1 MVYLP
6 EGKLILTAQNKVAL
20 SSLNNLKLA
29 MENKTI
35 LEAKAVVCDSE
46 HNLIVD
52 LGEIKGIIL
61 KNEGA
66 VGIAEGTTR
75 DIALIS
81 RVNKPVCFVV
91 ENFKQNENGETV
103 AILSRRKAQIMC
115 NENFIK
121 KLKCG
126 DVIDA
131 VVTHM
136 EPFGCFVDIGCGI
149 ASLVPIDTISISR
162 ISHPS
167 DRFYIGQNIKA
178 VVKSH
183 DGDFRLSLTHKELLG
198 TWEENA
204 RNFHAGETVVGVVR
218 SVEKYGIFIE
228 LAPNLAGLAELKEG
242 VFVGQQVSVYIKSLI
257 PEKMKIKLIIVNSF
271 EGEFNKNSYEY
282 PKSTSHINYWRYS
295 PLSCEK
301 VIESNFE

>member
-1 MVYLP
+1 MMYLP
-6 EGKLILTAQNKVAL
+6 EGKLSLTVQNKEML

-29 MENKTI
+29 MESNRI
-35 LEAKAVVCDSE
+35 LEAKAIVCDSE

-52 LGEIKGIIL
+52 LNGIKGIIP

-66 VGIAEGTTR
+66 IGIAEGTTR

-81 RVNKPVCFVV
+81 RVNKPVCFVIDTLTQ
-91 ENFKQNENGETV
+91 KDGETV
-103 AILSRRKAQIMC
+103 AILSRKKAQIMC
-115 NENFIK
+115 NENFVK

-149 ASLVPIDTISISR
+149 SSLVPIDTISISR
-162 ISHPS
+162 ICHPS
-167 DRFYIGQNIKA
+167 DRFYIGQNIRA
-178 VVKSH
+178 VVKSL
-183 DGDFRLSLTHKELLG
+183 DGDFRISLTHKELLG

-204 RNFHAGETVVGVVR
+204 RNFHAGETVIGIVR

-228 LAPNLAGLAELKEG
+228 LSPNLAGLAELKDD
-242 VFVGQQVSVYIKSLI
+242 VFVGQKVSVYIKSLI
-257 PEKMKIKLIIVNSF
+257 PEKMKIKLIIVDTF
-271 EGEFNKNSYEY
+271 EDEGYNQCGYITDAE
-282 PKSTSHINYWRYS
+282 HIDYWRYS
-295 PLSCEK
+295 PLSCPK
-301 VIESNFE
+301 VIESIFE

>member
-6 EGKLILTAQNKVAL
+6 EGKLLQTAQNKMAL
-20 SSLNNLKLA
+20 SSFDNLKQA

-35 LEAKAVVCDSE
+35 LEAKAILCDSE

-52 LGEIKGIIL
+52 LNGIKGIIP

-81 RVNKPVCFVV
+81 RVNKPVCFVI
-91 ENFKQNENGETV
+91 ESLDKGQSGEVFAT
-103 AILSRRKAQIMC
+103 LSRKKAQMMC
-115 NENFIK
+115 NENYIK

-136 EPFGCFVDIGCGI
+136 EPFGCFVDIGCGLS
-149 ASLVPIDTISISR
+149 SLVPIDTISISR
-162 ISHPS
+162 ICHPS
-167 DRFYIGQNIKA
+167 DRFSIGQNIRA
-178 VVKSH
+178 VVKSL
-183 DGDFRLSLTHKELLG
+183 DGDYRISLTHKELLG

-204 RNFHAGETVVGVVR
+204 SNFHAGETVIGIVR

-228 LAPNLAGLAELKEG
+228 LAPNLAGLAELKDD

-257 PEKMKIKLIIVNSF
+257 PEKMKIKLIIVDTF
-271 EGEFNKNSYEY
+271 KDGRYETTTEY
-282 PKSTSHINYWRYS
+282 RTDTNHIDYWRYS
-295 PLSCEK
+295 PLSCAK
-301 VIESNFE
+301 VIESKFE